1 MMKSYNC
8 AKLYNLI
15 RLSHKGSYSV
25 DAALQM
31 WRIESKLILSADLIG
46 VRNPEEGKSSQ
57 TRTRVGIH
65 WEEWILSMVT
75 ALKPPR
81 SNIPNTT
88 LNTLRVWKCERE
100 RPEQQKKHFWRLKT
114 DWALH
119 PHPRPP
125 WWVSWQRAKKPVSAL
140 AMLTG
145 KLLRVRKVFA

>member
-1 MMKSYNC
+1 MMMKSNIC

-65 WEEWILSMVT
+65 
-75 ALKPPR
+75 
-81 SNIPNTT
+81 
-88 LNTLRVWKCERE
+88 
-100 RPEQQKKHFWRLKT
+100 
-114 DWALH
+114 
-119 PHPRPP
+119 
-125 WWVSWQRAKKPVSAL
+125 
-140 AMLTG
+140 
-145 KLLRVRKVFA
+145 